1 MASFLSWF
9 GVVFLTPTLPEVGG
23 HFKFQLNLGHPPSR
37 RRQYVQPGVAHP
49 IDLPGL
55 PDLCISPSIINVPD
69 DDLYGPC
76 GAAAQMAYKG
86 WIAETYGLWENR
98 WRNELRDALNRAE
111 VRPEIEAFGDLRR
124 IRNDLLHNGTASV
137 KACGKCSILK
147 WFDPG
152 ERIVFDTRHVLDF
165 LNQIGVLSLRF
176 AHGDSGSCSLKTYR
190 DRNELLSWSPTPRLV
205 SVRTHNDGKE
215 ADPPYKPVTV
225 VFDNGVFAN
234 VPFQLDEQRR
244 WTALGYAQIRKD
256 VACCCSKTALP
267 LILTCC
273 TGRLL
278 SRRSRADPAMVVH
291 GCLSLVLRSGLGELQ
306 EWRRV
311 FPGDAPAEATE
322 P

>member
-1 MASFLSWF
+1 MTTRRPRFVLASLLYEVLQASSMLLFLLSSIA
-9 GVVFLTPTLPEVGG
+9 T
-23 HFKFQLNLGHPPSR
+23 SR

-98 WRNELRDALNRAE
+98 WRNELKDALNRAE
-111 VRPEIEAFGDLRR
+111 VRPEMEAFGDLRR

-137 KACGKCSILK
+137 KECGKCSILK
-147 WFDPG
+147 WFEPG

-256 VACCCSKTALP
+256 
-267 LILTCC
+267 
-273 TGRLL
+273 GRLL
-278 SRRSRADPAMVVH
+278 LFQDGTTLDSDLLYRSAVIAQEPRRPGDGRPRLPVTGPSIRFGRAAGMAAGVSRRRA
-291 GCLSLVLRSGLGELQ
+291 G
-306 EWRRV
+306 
-311 FPGDAPAEATE
+311 
-322 P
+322 